1 MKVNTK
7 NNGRYAFMSK
17 KYSVDMGLITIKRVI
32 VVYNKIKLNPAR
44 LASEPSMY
52 SRMLKY
58 FMYKFGYYNYQ

>member
-17 KYSVDMGLITIKRVI
+17 KYSVDMGLFTIKRVI

-44 LASEPSMY
+44 LASEPSM
-52 SRMLKY
+52 
-58 FMYKFGYYNYQ
+58 